1 MHGDSPGRPVAKNH
15 PSNAGGEGLVPNQG
29 AKIPHALQVKKKKK
43 KKKKPKHQ
51 TEAML

>member
-1 MHGDSPGRPVAKNH
+1 MHGDSPGRPVVKNR

-43 KKKKPKHQ
+43 KKPKHQ